1 MIKST
6 DNKRKEI
13 EDKQH
18 RKITEFFLKKIIKQV
33 KYSKIEQEKKK
44 NKKTQITNI
53 RKERGDIITLKGK

>member
-18 RKITEFFLKKIIKQV
+18 RKITEFFLKKNN
-33 KYSKIEQEKKK
+33 KI
-44 NKKTQITNI
+44 
-53 RKERGDIITLKGK
+53 GKV